1 MRFSRLKLTLA
12 VAFLATALIV
22 GSAVPANA
30 APAGNQYNAPKEP
43 TCTGALAW
51 KNCDA
56 RDRWRKL
63 RTQAVNLKNVQSL
76 LVSAY
81 VPLFTPAPGKKASGA
96 QTNLRAAYN
105 GAYDRLRANP
115 TQQKLNR
122 AKNLALYQMTLN
134 ADQDKKL
141 SSVRTF
147 TYIAN
152 LDGVAGS
159 RNPAKKATELAVNYV
174 RGAQGKRVG
183 VDWSAIATLGL
194 KSIRYNAMCAEF
206 LYIES

>member
-1 MRFSRLKLTLA
+1 MRFSRLKSTLA
-12 VAFLATALIV
+12 VAFLAAALV
-22 GSAVPANA
+22 AGSAVPASA

-43 TCTGALAW
+43 TCTGLVI
-51 KNCDA
+51 KNCQA
-56 RDRWRKL
+56 RDQWRKL

-76 LVSAY
+76 LVTAY

-134 ADQDKKL
+134 ADQDKKF

-159 RNPAKKATELAVNYV
+159 RNPAKKATELAINYV

-183 VDWSAIATLGL
+183 VDWTAVTALGL